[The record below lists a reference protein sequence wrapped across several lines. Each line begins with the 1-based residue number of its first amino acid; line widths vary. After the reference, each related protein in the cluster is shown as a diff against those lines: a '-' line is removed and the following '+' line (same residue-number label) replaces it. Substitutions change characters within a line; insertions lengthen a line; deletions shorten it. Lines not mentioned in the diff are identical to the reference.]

1 MLAWWQWGEED
12 TDLLIHECGLEEVR
26 WGMVGSQGV
35 RGKEVAGEEA
45 GQVSKALIS
54 RQTSATRVRVIFK
67 GEGFIFKSFRSIPRI
82 LDL

>member
-1 MLAWWQWGEED
+1 
-12 TDLLIHECGLEEVR
+12 
-26 WGMVGSQGV
+26 MVGSQRV

-54 RQTSATRVRVIFK
+54 LSQTLATRVRVIFK